1 MAEATPDGIADG
13 YASELRREIL
23 RSEIQR
29 VQVLAVV
36 LAILLVTTVT
46 ATTCLPG
53 LLERIFRG
61 RLAWWEPLASIGP
74 FALYEFIVLFVLSRR
89 ASRDGDFPRYARFAN
104 AFIETSL
111 PSVMILDAEP
121 AHGADG
127 ALRLLAAAALFH
139 VHPAVDLA
147 ARLLAVAVDRR
158 PSRRCSSSCW
168 SSGSSRWSPIPPRP
182 STRCSTI
189 SPAALCCCGAGVIA
203 GIVARSLRRQFDKS
217 VAAAAARDRI
227 TNMFGQHV
235 SPAVVD
241 RLLASRTDPPS
252 EMREVCVLFLDI
264 RGFTAMTRVRPADE
278 TVALLND
285 FFAEMIDVVDRNHG
299 IINKFL
305 GDGFLAL
312 FGAPL
317 EDPKAAVNALAAA
330 RGMLEAVDRWNK
342 ARPQTTLRVGIGIH
356 LGEAVTGTVGSPQRK
371 EYTVIGDTVNLAARL
386 EQLTKETGSQL
397 LVSSSVHRATTG
409 ADGATDLGPLPIRGY
424 DEECGY
430 GRWCELVL
438 RLRLQHERARLFEER
453 LKPEGVP
460 RASGSRAG
468 STAGGSPS
476 TSGQPRRGP
485 ATSCWRGGGARH
497 VEPAAGKGFEV
508 LDRYEAWPA
517 ATTSAIVPVCAATPA
532 PRSRRSPMSRC

>member
-1 MAEATPDGIADG
+1 MAEATPDG

-36 LAILLVTTVT
+36 LGTLLVVMV
-46 ATTCLPG
+46 AVVNLLPG
-53 LLERIFRG
+53 LTARLFRG
-61 RLAWWEPLASIGP
+61 GLEWWEPLAGVGP
-74 FALYEFIVLFVLSRR
+74 FALYEFVVLFVLRWR
-89 ASRDGDFPRYARFAN
+89 AARDSDFPRYARFGN

-111 PSVMILDAEP
+111 PSVVILLLSRHMEP
-121 AHGADG
+121 TTVFGFWPPMLYFVFIVLST
-127 ALRLLAAAALFH
+127 LRLDFWLSLWTGTVAAVQQFLLVVWLIPLEAFSSTPEHALIYH
-139 VHPAVDLA
+139 LSRSVV
-147 ARLLAVAVDRR
+147 LL
-158 PSRRCSSSCW
+158 
-168 SSGSSRWSPIPPRP
+168 
-182 STRCSTI
+182 
-189 SPAALCCCGAGVIA
+189 GAGAIA
-203 GIVARSLRRQFDKS
+203 GIVAGSLRRQFDKS

-241 RLLASRTDPPS
+241 RLLASRSDPPS

-264 RGFTAMTRVRPADE
+264 RGFTAMTRARPAGE
-278 TVALLND
+278 TVTMLND
-285 FFAEMIDVVDRNHG
+285 FFAEMIDIVDRNHG

-330 RGMLEAVDRWNK
+330 RGMLEAVERWNK

-397 LVSSSVHRATTG
+397 LISSSVHQATIGT
-409 ADGATDLGPLPIRGY
+409 DGATDLGPLPIRGY
-424 DEECGY
+424 D
-430 GRWCELVL
+430 
-438 RLRLQHERARLFEER
+438 Q
-453 LKPEGVP
+453 
-460 RASGSRAG
+460 
-468 STAGGSPS
+468 
-476 TSGQPRRGP
+476 
-485 ATSCWRGGGARH
+485 
-497 VEPAAGKGFEV
+497 EV
-508 LDRYEAWPA
+508 RVWK
-517 ATTSAIVPVCAATPA
+517 VV
-532 PRSRRSPMSRC
+532 

>member
-1 MAEATPDGIADG
+1 MADATPDG

-29 VQVLAVV
+29 VQVLAII
-36 LAILLVTTVT
+36 LAALLAVTVAAVNLT
-46 ATTCLPG
+46 PG
-53 LLERIFRG
+53 LIERMFRG
-61 RLAWWEPLASIGP
+61 GLAWWVPLAGFGP
-74 FALYEFIVLFVLSRR
+74 FVLYEFVVLFVLRWR
-89 ASRDGDFPRYARFAN
+89 AARDTDFPRAARFAN

-111 PSVMILDAEP
+111 PSVVIFVLSHHMEP
-121 AHGADG
+121 TTVFGFWPPLLYFVFIVLST
-127 ALRLLAAAALFH
+127 LRLDFWLSLWTGTVAAVQQFLLVAWLIPLELFSTTPEHSLAYHLSRSI
-139 VHPAVDLA
+139 V
-147 ARLLAVAVDRR
+147 LL
-158 PSRRCSSSCW
+158 
-168 SSGSSRWSPIPPRP
+168 
-182 STRCSTI
+182 
-189 SPAALCCCGAGVIA
+189 GAGAVA
-203 GIVARSLRRQFDKS
+203 GIVAGSLRRQFDKS

-241 RLLASRTDPPS
+241 RLLASRSDPPS

-264 RGFTAMTRVRPADE
+264 RGFTAMTRTRPADE

-285 FFAEMIDVVDRNHG
+285 FFAEMIDIVDRNNG

-317 EDPKAAVNALAAA
+317 ADAKAAANALAAA
-330 RGMLEAVDRWNK
+330 RAMLEAVDRWNK
-342 ARPQTTLRVGIGIH
+342 ARPQSTLRVGIGIH

-424 DEECGY
+424 D
-430 GRWCELVL
+430 
-438 RLRLQHERARLFEER
+438 
-453 LKPEGVP
+453 K
-460 RASGSRAG
+460 
-468 STAGGSPS
+468 
-476 TSGQPRRGP
+476 
-485 ATSCWRGGGARH
+485 
-497 VEPAAGKGFEV
+497 EV
-508 LDRYEAWPA
+508 RVWK
-517 ATTSAIVPVCAATPA
+517 VV
-532 PRSRRSPMSRC
+532 